1 MYWLLAW
8 PALFSAPDALMV
20 SGNVPGGVPGGTVI
34 VIGTVSGLLA
44 HRLTGGAAAVAP
56 VGSPDTW
63 KSIVRQKLLTLVSIG
78 SKTTVEACVVGVAVR
93 VP

>member
-1 MYWLLAW
+1 
-8 PALFSAPDALMV
+8 
-20 SGNVPGGVPGGTVI
+20 
-34 VIGTVSGLLA
+34 
-44 HRLTGGAAAVAP
+44 VAP

-63 KSIVRQKLLTLVSIG
+63 KSIVPQKLLTLVSIG